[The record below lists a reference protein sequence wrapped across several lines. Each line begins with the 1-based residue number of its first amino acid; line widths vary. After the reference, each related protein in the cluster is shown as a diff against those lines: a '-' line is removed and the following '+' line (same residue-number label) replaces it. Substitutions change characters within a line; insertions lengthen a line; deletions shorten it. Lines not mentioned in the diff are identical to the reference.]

1 MVKMLAI
8 ALGAL
13 IVLVLLL
20 GAYIVFIHRQLR
32 SINRQLGKR
41 LAEHTRQPVSLDLL
55 SKELNRLAIHIN
67 QCLKAEERLRLQAI
81 REEKNFK
88 ELIANISH
96 DLRTPL
102 TAIKG
107 YQQLMANGDLS
118 GNQQEKLRIA
128 RKHTEVLGRL
138 IELFFEYTYLLHA
151 EPECRTEKVNV
162 GNLIAEGVAAAV
174 PLLEERGLSV
184 LFEETSPKF
193 ALADREMLARI
204 VNNLI
209 RNGCEY
215 ATGQIQI
222 SLKRFE
228 GKIVLIF
235 GNPVHNAA
243 GLDVTRLFDRFY
255 TGDRARNRGTG
266 LGLAIVK
273 LLVERMHGS
282 VSASLENGFLGIIV
296 ELPVYYENGSVD

>member
-1 MVKMLAI
+1 MI
-8 ALGAL
+8 
-13 IVLVLLL
+13 ILVLLL
-20 GAYIVFIHRQLR
+20 SVYIVFIHQQLR

-67 QCLKAEERLRLQAI
+67 QCLKAEENLRLQAM

-102 TAIKG
+102 TAVKG
-107 YQQLMANGDLS
+107 YQQLLANGDLPS
-118 GNQQEKLRIA
+118 DQHEKLRIA
-128 RKHTEVLGRL
+128 RKHTEALGVL
-138 IELFFEYTYLLHA
+138 IELFFEYAYLLNA
-151 EPECRTEKVNV
+151 EPECRAEKVNV

-184 LFEETSPKF
+184 QFEETPPRF

-209 RNGCEY
+209 RNGCEHG
-215 ATGQIQI
+215 TGQIQI
-222 SLKRFE
+222 SLKHQE
-228 GKIVLIF
+228 DKIILSF
-235 GNPVHNAA
+235 GNPVKN
-243 GLDVTRLFDRFY
+243 GVVLDVKRLFDRFY
-255 TGDRARNRGTG
+255 TGDHARNRGTG

-273 LLVERMHGS
+273 LLVERMKGS
-282 VSASLENGFLGIIV
+282 VSASLQKGYLEIVV
-296 ELPVYYENGSVD
+296 ELPAYYESDRAD

>member
-1 MVKMLAI
+1 MGV
-8 ALGAL
+8 L

-20 GAYIVFIHRQLR
+20 GAYIVFIHWQLR

-55 SKELNRLAIHIN
+55 SKELNSLAIHIN
-67 QCLKAEERLRLQAI
+67 QCLKAEENLRLQAI

-102 TAIKG
+102 TAVKG
-107 YQQLMANGDLS
+107 YQQLMANGDLPS
-118 GNQQEKLRIA
+118 DQQEKLRIA

-138 IELFFEYTYLLHA
+138 IELFFEYTYLLNA
-151 EPECRTEKVNV
+151 EPECRREKVNV

-184 LFEETSPKF
+184 QIEETPPRF
-193 ALADREMLARI
+193 AFADREMLARI

-215 ATGQIQI
+215 ASGQMHIR
-222 SLKRFE
+222 LKHQE
-228 GKIVLIF
+228 DKIILSF
-235 GNPVHNAA
+235 GNPVDNGAV
-243 GLDVTRLFDRFY
+243 LDVTRLFDRFY
-255 TGDRARNRGTG
+255 TGDHARSRGTG

-273 LLVERMHGS
+273 LLVERMNGS
-282 VSASLENGFLGIIV
+282 VSASLEKSYLEIVV
-296 ELPVYYENGSVD
+296 ELPAYHGSGSVD

>member
-1 MVKMLAI
+1 MAL
-8 ALGAL
+8 ALGTL
-13 IVLVLLL
+13 IILVLLL
-20 GAYIVFIHRQLR
+20 SVYIVFIHQQLR

-41 LAEHTRQPVSLDLL
+41 LAEHTRQPVSLDPL

-67 QCLKAEERLRLQAI
+67 QCLKAEENLRLQAI

-102 TAIKG
+102 TAVKG
-107 YQQLMANGDLS
+107 YQQLLANGDLPS
-118 GNQQEKLRIA
+118 DQQEKLRIA
-128 RKHTEVLGRL
+128 RKHTEALGRL
-138 IELFFEYTYLLHA
+138 IELFFEYAYLLNA

-184 LFEETSPKF
+184 HFEETPPRF

-209 RNGCEY
+209 RNGCEH
-215 ATGQIQI
+215 ASGQIQI
-222 SLKRFE
+222 RLKHQE
-228 GKIVLIF
+228 DKIILSF
-235 GNPVHNAA
+235 GNPVNIGAA
-243 GLDVTRLFDRFY
+243 LDVMRLFERFY
-255 TGDRARNRGTG
+255 TGDHARNRGTG

-273 LLVERMHGS
+273 LLVERMNGS
-282 VSASLENGFLGIIV
+282 VSASLQKGYLEIVV
-296 ELPVYYENGSVD
+296 ELPAYYESDRAD

>member
-1 MVKMLAI
+1 MLAI

-13 IVLVLLL
+13 IVMVLLL
-20 GAYIVFIHRQLR
+20 GAYIVFIQRQLR

-55 SKELNRLAIHIN
+55 SKELNSLAIHIN
-67 QCLKAEERLRLQAI
+67 QCLKAEENLRLQAI

-102 TAIKG
+102 TAVKG
-107 YQQLMANGDLS
+107 YQQLMANGDLPCD
-118 GNQQEKLRIA
+118 QREKLRIA
-128 RKHTEVLGRL
+128 RKHTEALGVL
-138 IELFFEYTYLLHA
+138 IELFFEYAYLLNA
-151 EPECRTEKVNV
+151 EPECRAEKVNV
-162 GNLIAEGVAAAV
+162 GNLIAEGVAAVV

-184 LFEETSPKF
+184 QIEETPPRF

-209 RNGCEY
+209 RNGCEH

-222 SLKRFE
+222 SLKPFE
-228 GKIVLIF
+228 NKILLSF
-235 GNPVHNAA
+235 SNAVNTGA
-243 GLDVTRLFDRFY
+243 ALDVMRLFDRFY
-255 TGDRARNRGTG
+255 TGDHARNRGTG

-273 LLVERMHGS
+273 LLVEWMNGS
-282 VSASLENGFLGIIV
+282 VSASLHKGRLEIVV
-296 ELPVYYENGSVD
+296 ELPIYHESDSVD